1 MNKTKEIRLQK
12 YLSHAGI
19 ASRRVSE
26 RLIVEGQVTVN
37 GNPVTKLGTCID
49 PQKDVVEVEGKI
61 IRPQKKRFYIMLNK
75 PKGVISS
82 TADPQRRPIATD
94 LIQGIDARLYPVGR
108 LDYNTEGLLLLTNDG
123 EFAHRLM
130 HPRFKLPKEY
140 LVKVKGAPQK
150 KAINLLRNGIR
161 LEDGKTQPCRVTV
174 LGNTGKNT
182 WLSITL
188 TEGRNRQIHR
198 MCQAV
203 KHPVMKI
210 KRVRYGPLTL
220 ENLPLGGF
228 RHLSD
233 TETKTL
239 LASQGLN

>member
-1 MNKTKEIRLQK
+1 MTKTEQIRLHK
-12 YLSHAGI
+12 YISHAGI
-19 ASRRVSE
+19 ASRRVAE
-26 RLIVEGQVTVN
+26 RLIAEGQVTVN
-37 GNPVTKLGTCID
+37 GNPVTELGTCID

-61 IRPQKKRFYIMLNK
+61 IRPHEKRFYVMLNK
-75 PKGVISS
+75 PKGIISS
-82 TADPQRRPIATD
+82 TADPQNRPIAPD

-140 LVKVKGAPQK
+140 LVKVKGDPLK

-161 LEDGKTQPCRVTV
+161 LEDGKTRPCRVTV
-174 LGNTGKNT
+174 LGDTGKNT

-188 TEGRNRQIHR
+188 AEGRNRQIHR
-198 MCQAV
+198 MCRAV

-210 KRVRYGPLTL
+210 KRVGYGPLTL
-220 ENLPLGGF
+220 GDLPPGGF
-228 RHLSD
+228 RLLTDKEVSD
-233 TETKTL
+233 LIK
-239 LASQGLN
+239 QP